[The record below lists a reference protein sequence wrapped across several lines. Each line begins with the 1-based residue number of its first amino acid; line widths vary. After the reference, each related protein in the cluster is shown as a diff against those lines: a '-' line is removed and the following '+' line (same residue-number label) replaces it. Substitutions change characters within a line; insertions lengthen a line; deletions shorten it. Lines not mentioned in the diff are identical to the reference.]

1 MELTLKTLL
10 GATQAL
16 ADLANTRGLP
26 SIVAYRIARNVK
38 AIDKELEIYNEQRK
52 KLLEEKANK
61 DENGEPIMKD
71 GPNGNYYDIP
81 NDLMEQ
87 FNKEL
92 DGLQKET
99 VDIDIKKVTIQEIDN
114 AQLSAFQLNAL
125 EYMIDFEEEEG
136 K

>member
-10 GATQAL
+10 GASQAL
-16 ADLANTRGLP
+16 AELADTRGLP
-26 SIVAYRIARNVK
+26 SVVAYRIARNVK
-38 AIDKELEIYNEQRK
+38 AIDKELEVYNEQRK

-71 GPNGNYYDIP
+71 GPNGAYYDIP
-81 NDLMEQ
+81 NDLMEE

-92 DGLQKET
+92 EELKDET
-99 VDIDIKKVTIQEIDN
+99 VDIDIKKVTLAEIDN

-125 EYMIDFEEEEG
+125 EYMIDFEEEEAQ
-136 K
+136 

>member
-26 SIVAYRIARNVK
+26 SVVAYRIARNVK

-114 AQLSAFQLNAL
+114 AQLSAFQINAL
-125 EYMIDFEEEEG
+125 EYMIDFEEEEAQ
-136 K
+136 